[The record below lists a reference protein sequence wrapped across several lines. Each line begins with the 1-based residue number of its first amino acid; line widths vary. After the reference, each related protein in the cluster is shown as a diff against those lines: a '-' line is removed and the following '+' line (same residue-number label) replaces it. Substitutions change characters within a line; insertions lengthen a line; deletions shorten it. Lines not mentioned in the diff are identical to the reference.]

1 MRNAKEISTSLD
13 RQSSPSVLHDASAAD
28 ALIAKLDRDGIVILP
43 SLVSSEQLTSMQ
55 SAFESRLRT
64 MRWNNFDGY
73 QQTESNRQMIED
85 VLLLEQGFVDVS
97 LHPLV

>member
-1 MRNAKEISTSLD
+1 
-13 RQSSPSVLHDASAAD
+13 
-28 ALIAKLDRDGIVILP
+28 
-43 SLVSSEQLTSMQ
+43 MQ

-85 VLLLEQGFVDVS
+85 VLLLEQGFVDVA
-97 LHPLV
+97 LHPLVKQILASYLGNSYELVEAKGWKTLPGEH